1 MSFLGTECV
10 LCGRHPA
17 SPHGEPTQAL
27 WPVGEPGDE
36 LTIAGSEAARD
47 DDRSFLR
54 TTVSACRSCGIEL
67 RARFEEP
74 AKAVVRSLVD
84 GRLRLRP
91 ADARTFV
98 LWALKTSLLTAH
110 PSAQVGY
117 PGSGVIRFDLSEAPD
132 DIYGWLVEAKPPPS
146 GLSLWAAR
154 SAGDAVAGNAVYRIP
169 LPTITADART
179 VRFQELTGS
188 LDLLDAGRLDLDLVY
203 HPGWEIDHPL
213 EREDRA
219 VRLWPRDGRRALD
232 LGALPFVDPD
242 ELGWVRGPRLVF
254 APNAF
259 RGRSREPLSP
269 ETTLSFFPPFPPGV
283 TAVFAPGE

>member
-1 MSFLGTECV
+1 MSFLGSQCV

-17 SPHGEPTQAL
+17 SPRGEPTQAL
-27 WPVGEPGDE
+27 WPVEEPGDGSGV
-36 LTIAGSEAARD
+36 AGSEPAHAGD
-47 DDRSFLR
+47 SPFLR

-74 AKAVVRSLVD
+74 AKAAVRSLAD

-91 ADARTFV
+91 ADAGMFV
-98 LWALKTSLLTAH
+98 LWALKTSLLNAH
-110 PSAQVGY
+110 PSAQVAY
-117 PGSGVIRFDLSEAPD
+117 PGSSVIRFDLSDVPD
-132 DIYGWLVEAKPPPS
+132 DIYGWLVEAKPPPA

-154 SAGDAVAGNAVYRIP
+154 SVRDVVGGNAVYRIP

-179 VRFQELTGS
+179 VRFQELRGG

-259 RGRSREPLSP
+259 EGRPREPLSP